1 MGESTN
7 TESLG
12 GEYVC
17 DALVE
22 AGVELVVGLPGTQ
35 TLPLDRVIARREDL
49 TYVMARHETAIPH
62 VAWGYYESGGGPAA
76 TLTVP
81 GPGDA
86 NAAHG
91 LKNALDDG
99 VPIIHVSADADPSA
113 AGKHPIH
120 EIDPHTF
127 DNVVKEN
134 VVVDDPR
141 RLREAVDRGVRIALT
156 PPYGPVRLGVPS
168 GFLERTVDSPPA
180 STTPERT
187 IVDDAEALATAG
199 DELANAR
206 RPLIYVGGGARRSD
220 GGVDAVAS
228 LADAL
233 DVPVLSSFKGQGVF
247 PEDDDR
253 FLGVTGKDLPAGAK
267 RVLEAADLVVALGT
281 DFDGLNTAE
290 WTLPMGERLVH
301 VDIDP
306 GEFGAAYD
314 ADVYVAADVAEACGR
329 LEAALGERA
338 AEVTWDGAHVAS
350 AAREEYVDHLRGRG
364 LLDEGPPVST
374 PAVLQTVR
382 ETLPDDAVVTTDI
395 GGHRIWTKNAFPAY
409 TPQTFVTAGSWAG
422 MGVGLPGAIG
432 ARLANPGRPVVCLSG
447 DGSLMMC
454 AQEFHTAVEY
464 DVDLTVVVFDDADY
478 GVISKSAALDGEDA
492 APQFG
497 WTSPDWVGLV
507 ESYGGEGRRADTRS
521 TVRDA
526 LEWSLDESGPTL
538 VHVDIDPDEPTA
550 AQAAAY
556 ETSIDLPEPQS

>member
-1 MGESTN
+1 MGESTK

-12 GEYVC
+12 GEYVY
-17 DALVE
+17 DALVA
-22 AGVELVVGLPGTQ
+22 AGVDLVVGLPGTQ
-35 TLPLDRVIARREDL
+35 TLPLDRVIARRDEIAYL
-49 TYVMARHETAIPH
+49 MARHETAIPH

-86 NAAHG
+86 NASHG

-99 VPIIHVSADADPSA
+99 VPILHVSADADPST

-120 EIDPHTF
+120 EIDPRTF

-134 VVVDDPR
+134 VIVDDPR
-141 RLREAVDRGVRIALT
+141 RLREAVDRGLRLALT

-168 GFLERTVDSPPA
+168 SFLAATVDSPPA

-187 IVDDAEALATAG
+187 VVDDTDALAAAG

-206 RPLIYVGGGARRSD
+206 RPLLYVGGGARRSE
-220 GGVDAVAS
+220 GGVGAVAS

-233 DVPVLSSFKGQGVF
+233 GVPVLSSFKGQGVF

-290 WTLPMGERLVH
+290 WTLPMGETLVH
-301 VDIDP
+301 VDVDP
-306 GEFGAAYD
+306 GEFGAAYE
-314 ADVYVAADVAEACGR
+314 ADVYVTADVAEACTT
-329 LEAALGERA
+329 LEAAVGTGA
-338 AEVTWDGAHVAS
+338 AETTWDGERIAS
-350 AAREEYVDHLRGRG
+350 AVREEYVAHLRGLG
-364 LLDEGPPVST
+364 LMDEGPPVST

-409 TPQTFVTAGSWAG
+409 TPRTFVTAGSWAG

-432 ARLANPGRPVVCLSG
+432 ARLANPDRPVVCLSG

-454 AQEFHTAVEY
+454 AQEFHTAVEN

-478 GVISKSAALDGEDA
+478 GVISKSAALDDGEE

-497 WTSPDWVGLV
+497 WSSPDWVGLV
-507 ESYGGEGRRADTRS
+507 ESYGGDGRRAKSRS
-521 TVRDA
+521 TVREA
-526 LEWSLDESGPTL
+526 LEWSLGESGPTL
-538 VHVDIDPDEPTA
+538 VHVEIDPDEPTA
-550 AQAAAY
+550 VEAAAY
-556 ETSIDLPEPQS
+556 ETSVALPER